1 MVTDEKCIRI
11 VNLKSNNVHFSRYVS
26 SDHSSIVMRAE
37 IQIENADMMKARN
50 SITTTYAYP
59 TSWISWWRQR
69 GVLILLL
76 LLLLI
81 LILFVPLLWY
91 LYAGS
96 SFKGAVVGDYLTRIS
111 ISLWILYMY
120 RPNRLQWQCWETK
133 FFFTLSDDFQ
143 YKVFFGNKKRS
154 P

>member
-69 GVLILLL
+69 ARRVDIV
-76 LLLLI
+76 I
-81 LILFVPLLWY
+81 AIVIDIDIDIVCTIVMVPLC
-91 LYAGS
+91 
-96 SFKGAVVGDYLTRIS
+96 R
-111 ISLWILYMY
+111 
-120 RPNRLQWQCWETK
+120 
-133 FFFTLSDDFQ
+133 
-143 YKVFFGNKKRS
+143 
-154 P
+154 